1 MAFDVKEYAQALD
14 KFIIQMDK
22 IPDLINPDTQAAMDS
37 LCRVLRIAKV
47 EADFYENL
55 GYEEEKWGGSVVFY
69 HNGESDPAR
78 SIVRKEWTGEGNLIK
93 YAISP
98 ILGEPDWEEI
108 EQEKIQVFLKALL
121 TFNGRIRMQQVV
133 ERLRF
138 RDQEL
143 GMYNMAWFMKSV
155 NQIIADGEIGKYAAC
170 QFNIRYFSAVNQQI
184 GRKRSSRVLGKFIR
198 QFQELFS
205 GKELVC
211 RVGGDTF
218 IALFLKVN
226 LDRVMDYLKG
236 RGIVYDEKEGKRV
249 WVATYAGYYMIP
261 RSCNSAVNI
270 VECLGIAMNMARNVR
285 KTEFAFFDAGLMQ
298 GIRMGKMIEANLPEA
313 LRKEEFHVYYQPKI
327 ELKNYNLVGAEALCR
342 WFQDGKVVAPGEFI
356 PVLEKSRLIC
366 MLDFYMLE
374 HVCRDIR
381 RWLDEGKGAVKVS
394 VNLSRVHMG
403 DMDLLDKILAIVDKY
418 QVPHEYIEIEL
429 TETGT
434 DVGFEHLKSLVSGLR
449 SQGISASVDDFGTGY
464 SSMNLIRE
472 LPWNV
477 LKIDKSFLPGK
488 ADSDRQKR
496 VMFRHLVALAQ
507 DMDIEC
513 IVEGVESVEQ
523 IKLLKESNCF
533 LAQGFY
539 FDRPLAVADFEA
551 KLLESRG

>member
-14 KFIIQMDK
+14 KFILHMEK

-37 LCRVLRIAKV
+37 LCKVLRIARV

-55 GYEEEKWGGSVVFY
+55 GYEEEKWGGRAVFY
-69 HNGESDPAR
+69 HNGECDSER
-78 SIVRKEWTGEGNLIK
+78 SIVYKEWTEEGNLMK

-98 ILGEPDWEEI
+98 IKGEPDWDEM

-121 TFNGRIRMQQVV
+121 TFNGRTRMQQVV
-133 ERLRF
+133 ERLTF

-143 GMYNMAWFMKSV
+143 GMYNMAWFMKSA
-155 NQIIADGEIGKYAAC
+155 NQIISDRKISRYAAC
-170 QFNIRYFSAVNQQI
+170 QFNIRHFSVVNQEI
-184 GRKRSSRVLGKFIR
+184 GRERGSRVLGKFIR
-198 QFQELFS
+198 QFQEVL
-205 GKELVC
+205 GREGLVC
-211 RVGGDTF
+211 RVSGDNF
-218 IALFLKVN
+218 VALFLKSR
-226 LDRVMDYLKG
+226 LSIVMEYLKG
-236 RGIVYDEKEGKRV
+236 TGIVYDEKEGKRI
-249 WVATYAGYYMIP
+249 WVTTHAGYYMIP
-261 RSCNSAVNI
+261 ANCDSAASI
-270 VECLGIAMNMARNVR
+270 VECLAIAINMARNVR
-285 KTEFAFFDAGLMQ
+285 KSEYAFYDAELMQ
-298 GIRMGKMIEANLPEA
+298 GIRVGKMIEANLPEA

-327 ELKNYNLVGAEALCR
+327 DLKSYNLVGAEALCR
-342 WFQDGKVVAPGEFI
+342 WFQNGKVVAPGEFI

-381 RWLDEGKGAVKVS
+381 RWLDEGKEVVTVS

-403 DMDLLDKILAIVDKY
+403 DMDLLKNILAIVDKY
-418 QVPHEYIEIEL
+418 QVPHKYIEIEL

-434 DVGFEHLKSLVSGLR
+434 DVGFEHLKTLVSGLR
-449 SQGISASVDDFGTGY
+449 SQGISTSVDDFGTGY

-488 ADSDRQKR
+488 SDDDKQKR

-507 DMDIEC
+507 DMEIEC
-513 IVEGVESVEQ
+513 IVEGVENVEQ
-523 IKLLKESNCF
+523 IKLLKESNCY

-539 FDRPLAVADFEA
+539 FDRPLAVTEFEQ
-551 KLLESRG
+551 KLTEISG

>member
-14 KFIIQMDK
+14 KFILHMEK

-37 LCRVLRIAKV
+37 LCKVLRIARV

-55 GYEEEKWGGSVVFY
+55 GYEEEKWGGRAVFY
-69 HNGESDPAR
+69 HNGECDSER
-78 SIVRKEWTGEGNLIK
+78 SIVYKEWTEEGNLMK

-98 ILGEPDWEEI
+98 IKGEPDWDEM

-121 TFNGRIRMQQVV
+121 TFNGRTRMQQVV
-133 ERLRF
+133 ERLTF

-155 NQIIADGEIGKYAAC
+155 NQIISDRKISRYAAC
-170 QFNIRYFSAVNQQI
+170 QFNIRHFSVVNQEI
-184 GRKRSSRVLGKFIR
+184 GRERGSRVLGKFIR
-198 QFQELFS
+198 QFQEVL
-205 GKELVC
+205 GREGLVC
-211 RVGGDTF
+211 RVSGDNF
-218 IALFLKVN
+218 VALFLKSR
-226 LDRVMDYLKG
+226 LSIVMEYLKG
-236 RGIVYDEKEGKRV
+236 TGIVYDEKEGKRI
-249 WVATYAGYYMIP
+249 WVTTHAGYYMIP
-261 RSCNSAVNI
+261 ANCDSAASI
-270 VECLGIAMNMARNVR
+270 VECLAIAINMARNVR
-285 KTEFAFFDAGLMQ
+285 KSEYAFYDAELMQ
-298 GIRMGKMIEANLPEA
+298 GIRVGKMIEANLPEA

-327 ELKNYNLVGAEALCR
+327 DLKSYNLVGAEALCR
-342 WFQDGKVVAPGEFI
+342 WFQNGKVVAPGEFI
-356 PVLEKSRLIC
+356 PGLEKSRLIC

-381 RWLDEGKGAVKVS
+381 RWLDEGKEVVTVS

-403 DMDLLDKILAIVDKY
+403 DMDLLKNILAIVDKY
-418 QVPHEYIEIEL
+418 QVPHKYIEIEL

-434 DVGFEHLKSLVSGLR
+434 DVRFEHLKTLVSGLR
-449 SQGISASVDDFGTGY
+449 SQGISTSVDDFGTGY

-488 ADSDRQKR
+488 SDDDRQKR

-507 DMDIEC
+507 DMEIEC
-513 IVEGVESVEQ
+513 IVEGVENVEQ
-523 IKLLKESNCF
+523 IKLLKESNCY

-539 FDRPLAVADFEA
+539 FDRPLAVTEFEQ
-551 KLLESRG
+551 KLTEISG